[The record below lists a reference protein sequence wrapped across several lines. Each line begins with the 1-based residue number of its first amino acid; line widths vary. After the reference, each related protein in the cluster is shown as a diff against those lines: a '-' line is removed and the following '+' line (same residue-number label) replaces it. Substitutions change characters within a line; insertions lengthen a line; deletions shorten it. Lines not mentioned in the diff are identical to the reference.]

1 MGPNGGT
8 YNIPFE
14 MIIPQINTME
24 PTGTTISPSVRTV
37 SGTSVSGVEPSFVD
51 KGFEEVS
58 LRQENFFTDPR
69 IVSSNRMR
77 IFTWTN
83 FLVISHSQ

>member
-1 MGPNGGT
+1 MDTDYGTDRTGSTLNKLFFTETKDGGGPNGRAT

-24 PTGTTISPSVRTV
+24 PTGSTRISPSVRTV

-58 LRQENFFTDPR
+58 
-69 IVSSNRMR
+69 
-77 IFTWTN
+77 
-83 FLVISHSQ
+83 H